1 MNREVLMLVD
11 VLAREKNVDIEIV
24 FGALEAAL
32 ASAAKR
38 RYEEEG
44 VDLRVSIDRDT
55 GAYDTFRRWEVVPN
69 EAGLQ
74 EADREILLF
83 EAQDDVPEIQ
93 VGEFIEEEV
102 ESVEIGRIGAQT
114 AKQVILQRIR
124 DAEREKLL
132 LDYLERGDKIMMG
145 TVKRVDKT
153 QAIVETGKVEA
164 TLLRE
169 NMMPR
174 ENFRA
179 GDRVRAFM
187 LEVDQTARGAR
198 QIQLSR
204 IAPEFLMELFAQ
216 EVPEIQEG
224 TLQVKGAARDP
235 GVRSKLAVHAVDER
249 IDPVGTCVGVR
260 GSRVTA
266 VRNEIG
272 GEAVDI
278 VIWDEQPAQFV
289 MNALAPAV
297 VSSIV
302 VDEDSKTM
310 EVVVDEENLAIAIGR
325 SGQNVRLASQLT
337 GWKINLMSQAESAE
351 KHEKENTVL
360 VDLFTSKLDV
370 DEEVAMILIE
380 EGFTSLEEVAYVPV
394 SEMLE
399 IEAFD
404 ESLVEELRTRA
415 RTAILNDAI
424 AQEEKTDTVQ
434 NILNVEGVTSVIA
447 AQLAEN
453 QILTRDDLADLAVD
467 ELMEMTSLDETQAK
481 AMIMTAREHW
491 FAEAAE

>member
-11 VLAREKNVDIEIV
+11 VLAREKNVDVDVV

-38 RYEEEG
+38 RYTEEG
-44 VDLRVSIDRDT
+44 VDLRVQIDRDT
-55 GAYDTFRRWEVVPN
+55 GSYETFRRWEVVPN

-74 EADREILLF
+74 ESDREILLF
-83 EAQDDVPEIQ
+83 EAQEDMPEIE
-93 VGEFIEEEV
+93 VGEFVEEEV

-124 DAEREKLL
+124 DAERDQLL
-132 LDYLERGDKIMMG
+132 QDFLARGDKVMMG
-145 TVKRVDKT
+145 TVKRVDKV
-153 QAIVETGKVEA
+153 QAIVESGKVEA
-164 TLLRE
+164 VLLRE

-179 GDRVRAFM
+179 GDRIRAYM
-187 LEVDQTARGAR
+187 AEVDTTARGAR
-198 QIQLSR
+198 QISLSR
-204 IAPEFLMELFAQ
+204 IAPEFLMELFRQ
-216 EVPEIQEG
+216 EVPEVNQG
-224 TLQVKGAARDP
+224 TLELKGAARDP
-235 GVRSKLAVHAVDER
+235 GVRAKLAVHAVDPR
-249 IDPVGTCVGVR
+249 VDPVGTCVGVR

-289 MNALAPAV
+289 MNALSPAV

-302 VDEDSKTM
+302 VDEDSKSM

-337 GWKINLMSQAESAE
+337 GWQINLMSQAESAE
-351 KHEKENTVL
+351 KHEKESAAL
-360 VDLFTSKLDV
+360 VGLFTAKLDV

-404 ESLVEELRTRA
+404 EDLVEELRTRA
-415 RTAILNDAI
+415 RAAILTDAI
-424 AQEEKTDTVQ
+424 AQEEKADTVQ
-434 NILNVEGVTSVIA
+434 NLLSLEGMTTALA
-447 AQLAEN
+447 AQLADHH
-453 QILTRDDLADLAVD
+453 ILTRDDLADLAVD

-481 AMIMTAREHW
+481 DMIMKAREHW
-491 FAEAAE
+491 FAEEA

>member
-11 VLAREKNVDIEIV
+11 VLAREKNVDVDVV

-38 RYEEEG
+38 RYSEDG
-44 VDLRVSIDRDT
+44 VDLRVQIDRDT
-55 GAYDTFRRWEVVPN
+55 GSYETFRRWEVVPN

-74 EADREILLF
+74 EAEREILLF
-83 EAQDDVPEIQ
+83 EAQEDMPDIQ
-93 VGEFIEEEV
+93 VGEFVEEEV

-124 DAEREKLL
+124 DAERDQLLQDFLARGEKV
-132 LDYLERGDKIMMG
+132 MMG
-145 TVKRVDKT
+145 TVKRVDKV
-153 QAIVETGKVEA
+153 QAIIESGKVEA
-164 TLLRE
+164 VLLRE
-169 NMMPR
+169 NMLPR

-179 GDRVRAFM
+179 GDRVRAYM
-187 LEVDQTARGAR
+187 AEVDQTARGAR

-204 IAPEFLMELFAQ
+204 TAPEFLMELFRQ
-216 EVPEIQEG
+216 EVPEIAQG
-224 TLQVKGAARDP
+224 TLELKGAARDP
-235 GVRSKLAVHAVDER
+235 GVRAKIAVHAVDER
-249 IDPVGTCVGVR
+249 VDPVGTCVGVR

-289 MNALAPAV
+289 MNALSPAV

-302 VDEDSKTM
+302 VDEDSKSM
-310 EVVVDEENLAIAIGR
+310 EVVVDDENLAIAIGR

-337 GWKINLMSQAESAE
+337 GWQINLMTQAESAE
-351 KHEKENTVL
+351 KHEKESAAL
-360 VDLFTSKLDV
+360 VNLFTSKLDV

-394 SEMLE
+394 AEMLE

-404 ESLVEELRTRA
+404 EDLVEELRSRA
-415 RTAILNDAI
+415 RAAILTDAI
-424 AQEEKTDTVQ
+424 VQEEKADTVQ
-434 NILNVEGVTSVIA
+434 DLLGLDGMTTALA
-447 AQLAEN
+447 AQLADH
-453 QILTRDDLADLAVD
+453 QIVTRDDLADLAVD
-467 ELMEMTSLDETQAK
+467 ELMEMSSLNEEQAK
-481 AMIMTAREHW
+481 SLIMKAREHW
-491 FAEAAE
+491 FTEN

>member
-1 MNREVLMLVD
+1 
-11 VLAREKNVDIEIV
+11 
-24 FGALEAAL
+24 
-32 ASAAKR
+32 
-38 RYEEEG
+38 
-44 VDLRVSIDRDT
+44 
-55 GAYDTFRRWEVVPN
+55 
-69 EAGLQ
+69 
-74 EADREILLF
+74 
-83 EAQDDVPEIQ
+83 
-93 VGEFIEEEV
+93 
-102 ESVEIGRIGAQT
+102 
-114 AKQVILQRIR
+114 
-124 DAEREKLL
+124 
-132 LDYLERGDKIMMG
+132 
-145 TVKRVDKT
+145 
-153 QAIVETGKVEA
+153 
-164 TLLRE
+164 
-169 NMMPR
+169 
-174 ENFRA
+174 
-179 GDRVRAFM
+179 
-187 LEVDQTARGAR
+187 
-198 QIQLSR
+198 
-204 IAPEFLMELFAQ
+204 MELFAQ

-434 NILNVEGVTSVIA
+434 NILNVDGVTSVIA